1 MVEEGLASTMR
12 VAHKT
17 IDDPTIIGP
26 EGLAE
31 THTTIAQILDQQAW
45 RLQRSPTTTW
55 RSPAVFGALS
65 ARRINA
71 SDADIVHLHWV
82 TDGFLSIRE
91 IGRITKPV
99 VWSLVDMWPFAG
111 TEHYGSDTPNARWRT
126 GYTKANRP
134 PGDHGLDMDRIAWQ
148 SKRRSWRRPMH
159 IVTSNAW
166 MRDRVTASALF
177 RGWPVHQIPHVIDT
191 DAFQPA
197 DAAVAR
203 ARLSLPM
210 DAPLILFVSSGGIS
224 DARKGWDLLER
235 ALPTVR
241 EHHPDVEVVVAGPP
255 TPGYRSASGVPIR
268 WQGHVAGDAALATL
282 YCAVDVSA
290 VPSRED
296 NMPLAAMEAQT
307 CGRPVVAFRI
317 GGLPDI
323 VEHLAT
329 GYLAQP
335 FDSDDLAKGL
345 IQALDD
351 SRHDGTWSSAAR
363 RHALDHWSTPGIIA
377 SYLDVYREALA

>member
-134 PGDHGLDMDRIAWQ
+134 PGDHDLDMDRIAWQ
-148 SKRRSWRRPMH
+148 SKRRS
-159 IVTSNAW
+159 
-166 MRDRVTASALF
+166 
-177 RGWPVHQIPHVIDT
+177 
-191 DAFQPA
+191 
-197 DAAVAR
+197 
-203 ARLSLPM
+203 
-210 DAPLILFVSSGGIS
+210 
-224 DARKGWDLLER
+224 
-235 ALPTVR
+235 
-241 EHHPDVEVVVAGPP
+241 
-255 TPGYRSASGVPIR
+255 
-268 WQGHVAGDAALATL
+268 
-282 YCAVDVSA
+282 
-290 VPSRED
+290 
-296 NMPLAAMEAQT
+296 
-307 CGRPVVAFRI
+307 
-317 GGLPDI
+317 
-323 VEHLAT
+323 
-329 GYLAQP
+329 
-335 FDSDDLAKGL
+335 
-345 IQALDD
+345 
-351 SRHDGTWSSAAR
+351 
-363 RHALDHWSTPGIIA
+363 
-377 SYLDVYREALA
+377 